1 MIIMELCV
9 DKSYSFC
16 LKPWSHCHG
25 SSGQLLDGLKTHGL
39 PQIVVYSHSA
49 MEAPTDKPVEQGL
62 VEYGGG
68 GGGCALDRYS
78 LVWSVMSTLWITTVH
93 CGFSTD

>member
-1 MIIMELCV
+1 MELCV

-25 SSGQLLDGLKTHGL
+25 SSGQLLDGL
-39 PQIVVYSHSA
+39 PQVVVYSHSA

-78 LVWSVMSTLWITTVH
+78 LVWCHVYTVDYNGSLW
-93 CGFSTD
+93 F